1 MRREGKEMGR
11 KKYYA
16 LQVRTRYED
25 AFIERYNKE
34 RSFGGVTLYFPKRE
48 LRERK
53 NKKTRLKLHPVF
65 SGYVF
70 LETDEGDDVI
80 KYKAGLEKTDGFFR
94 FLHSN
99 TNIAEITGRDLDIV
113 SRFLKLKNAT
123 AGVSNVVFNESNRI
137 VVIDGP
143 LKGLEGN
150 IVKVDRRKERA
161 KIRLDLYEDSFLID
175 LSFHVLE
182 GQK

>member
-1 MRREGKEMGR
+1 MKG

-16 LQVRTRYED
+16 LQVRTRRED
-25 AFIERYNKE
+25 NFIERYKKE
-34 RSFGGVTLYFPKRE
+34 SASEGAALYFPKRE

-53 NKKTRLKLHPVF
+53 NGKTRTRLHPVF

-70 LETDEGDDVI
+70 LEINEGEDVA
-80 KYKAGLEKTDGFFR
+80 KYRAAVEKTDGFFR

-99 TNIAEITGRDLDIV
+99 TNIAEISGRDLDIV
-113 SRFLKLKNAT
+113 LRFLKLKNAT
-123 AGVSNVVFNESNRI
+123 AGVSGVTFNENNRI
-137 VVIDGP
+137 VVIEGP

-150 IVKVDRRKERA
+150 IVKLDRRKGRA
-161 KIRLDLYEDSFLID
+161 KIRLDLYGDSFLID

>member
-1 MRREGKEMGR
+1 MSR

-16 LQVRTRYED
+16 LQIRTRYED
-25 AFIERYNKE
+25 SFIARYKKE
-34 RSFGGVTLYFPKRE
+34 ADSSGITLYFPKRE

-53 NKKTRLKLHPVF
+53 NQKTRVRLHPVF

-70 LETDEGDDVI
+70 LEMEEEDDVI

-99 TNIAEITGRDLDIV
+99 TNIAEITDRDLDIIL
-113 SRFLKLKNAT
+113 RFLKLKDAT
-123 AGVSNVVFNESNRI
+123 AGMSTVMFNENNRI
-137 VVIDGP
+137 TVIDGP
-143 LKGLEGN
+143 LKELEGN
-150 IVKVDRRKERA
+150 IVKIDRRKERA
-161 KIRLDLYEDSFLID
+161 KVRLDLYEDSFLVD

-182 GQK
+182 RQR

>member
-1 MRREGKEMGR
+1 MTRGKMSR

-25 AFIERYNKE
+25 TFMERYKKE
-34 RSFGGVTLYFPKRE
+34 ADSGGVTLYFPKRE

-53 NKKTRLKLHPVF
+53 NNETRVRLHPVF

-70 LETDEGDDVI
+70 LEMDEVDDII
-80 KYKAGLEKTDGFFR
+80 KYKAGFEKTEGFFR

-99 TNIAEITGRDLDIV
+99 TCIAEITGRDLDIIL
-113 SRFLKLKNAT
+113 RFLKLKNAT
-123 AGVSNVVFNESNRI
+123 AGVSKVLFNENNRI

-143 LKGLEGN
+143 LKELEGN

-161 KIRLDLYEDSFLID
+161 KVRLDLYEDSFLVD

-182 GQK
+182 EQT